1 MTKARVYAS
10 PMPLAPEIGSVGQ
23 VLARIGGVDPTTG
36 DNCSLA
42 LDTASIDVYI
52 RIDGTRVLVGSH
64 VSLKAQTGLFLEYD
78 ILVEILMPGVFCH
91 ANRLLVDHLQTNPK
105 VRGGLNIFKT
115 TPQGYRGTRRHDMY
129 IQVLHLNLANG
140 GGEPRPRMRAQ
151 EVAACEDGTSTKTQ
165 RPNWDSEARCRNLLC
180 PVASVGQ

>member
-1 MTKARVYAS
+1 
-10 PMPLAPEIGSVGQ
+10 MPLAPEIGSVWQ
-23 VLARIGGVDPTTG
+23 VLARIGGVDPTTS

-105 VRGGLNIFKT
+105 VRGRLNIFK
-115 TPQGYRGTRRHDMY
+115 PPLKGIEAR
-129 IQVLHLNLANG
+129 
-140 GGEPRPRMRAQ
+140 
-151 EVAACEDGTSTKTQ
+151 DGTTCISWCSISIWQMEVENLGLGCGHRSWQPVRMERVRRRRDQTGT
-165 RPNWDSEARCRNLLC
+165 ARRDAGIFCVR
-180 PVASVGQ
+180 